1 MSDGI
6 HVLRGDAAPLRPP
19 VPRLH
24 LVTDRRLRG
33 DRSLVAVV
41 AEAARAGVGAVQLR
55 EKDLPG
61 GALLAEAEVLRR
73 VLGATP
79 LLVNDRADVALAAGA
94 AGVHLPAAGLPVGVA
109 RRLLG
114 PWALIG
120 RSVHGV
126 EEARRAA
133 DEGADYVILG
143 TIFATGSKPGRV
155 PAGLALVAATA
166 RAVALPVIAIGG
178 INQENAAATV
188 AAGAHG
194 IAVMSAILSAPSPA
208 AATAALRA
216 VLGAED

>member
-6 HVLRGDAAPLRPP
+6 HVLRGDAAPPRPP

-166 RAVALPVIAIGG
+166 RAVALPVIVIGG

-216 VLGAED
+216 ALGSEC